1 METKENDLIEVVLAQ
16 HKDVAQ
22 RLSAVLSKSGS
33 DRTEEFESLA
43 KFLPVHEA
51 AEQAVIYP
59 ALRTLGDEGTRIAE
73 ARIQEEG
80 AASDVIA
87 KLEGLDTGSAEF
99 ETMFTE
105 FSSKVHQ
112 HAASEEAEVLPLL
125 NGATTLEQRQA
136 MGEAFLASQ
145 AGIPSH
151 R

>member
-1 METKENDLIEVVLAQ
+1 MAFARELI
-16 HKDVAQ
+16 K
-22 RLSAVLSKSGS
+22 G
-33 DRTEEFESLA
+33 
-43 KFLPVHEA
+43 KFDFSTYILL
-51 AEQAVIYP
+51 YP
-59 ALRTLGDEGTRIAE
+59 DPTTTQVYR
-73 ARIQEEG
+73 
-80 AASDVIA
+80 DVIA

-105 FSSKVHQ
+105 FSAKVHQ

-125 NGATTLEQRQA
+125 KGATTLEQRQA

>member
-1 METKENDLIEVVLAQ
+1 MATNETDVSELVLEQ

-22 RLSAVLSKSGS
+22 RLAAVLSATGS

-51 AEQAVIYP
+51 SEQAVIYP
-59 ALRTLGDEGTRIAE
+59 ALRALGAEGTRIAIARAEEE
-73 ARIQEEG
+73 A
-80 AASDVIA
+80 AASEVIT
-87 KLEGLDTGSAEF
+87 KLKGLDTGSAEF

-105 FSSKVHQ
+105 FSAKVHE

-125 NGATTLEQRQA
+125 NSNTTLEQRQT
-136 MGEAFLASQ
+136 MGEGFLASQ

>member
-1 METKENDLIEVVLAQ
+1 MATNENDVAEVVLAQ

-22 RLSAVLSKSGS
+22 RLSAVLNKTGS

-51 AEQAVIYP
+51 SEQAVIYP
-59 ALRTLGDEGTRIAE
+59 ALRALGDEGTRIVE
-73 ARIQEEG
+73 ARTQEEG
-80 AASDVIA
+80 AASDVIT
-87 KLEGLDTGSAEF
+87 KLKSLDTGSAEF
-99 ETMFTE
+99 ETTFTE
-105 FSSKVHQ
+105 FSAKVHQ

-125 NGATTLEQRQA
+125 NSSTTLEQRQT

-145 AGIPSH
+145 MGIPSH